1 VRLKASNTTQSL
13 LLQFRQAF
21 VQLRGKVAT
30 IRLRRQSR
38 SRTGWWLLLGRNG
51 WYHGNELV
59 CNFSRRMGVW
69 LYRCV
74 NDENVPGHLTDVT
87 NLVRRTQRTDYGQN
101 WLVVKHRKKALC
113 PNAVY

>member
-51 WYHGNELV
+51 WYHGNELDG
-59 CNFSRRMGVW
+59 NFSRRMGVW

-74 NDENVPGHLTDVT
+74 NDEND
-87 NLVRRTQRTDYGQN
+87 LVRRTQRTEYGQN
-101 WLVVKHRKKALC
+101 WLVEDHRKKALC
-113 PNAVY
+113 PNAAY